1 MTKFLARL
9 ETIPDRYFL
18 LALIP
23 LSILIRLPFLSA
35 YDFVSYDGTYYINIA
50 RSLLDGIPAP
60 GPFPV
65 GYPLLIA
72 PWLFFMDDVRA
83 AQLVSY
89 LASLGSLFVLFTLT
103 RHLVGK
109 REAVFAA
116 LLLSSTPAF
125 VRYSMLSLSESSYVF
140 WVLLSLFMYYRRRH
154 IGFGLAAGMAAITRP
169 EAIGIFAVLAAMRF
183 RDGKRLGFVVVAFLA
198 VYAINVAVL
207 SKWSGHLVLLQ
218 KTENVGLSATDW
230 KLREAFIDFEGREDI
245 DAEVAKQGETA
256 SVVGEYVRRLPD
268 DLFLLLKHA
277 TAAVVYLALF
287 GMFKRRMF
295 LLAAMVP
302 FLIFPLFT
310 PRSSERFILPY
321 VPVLIMYAL
330 VGIRCI
336 GRERLRRVAYW
347 TLAAFAMVGFF
358 VNMPLLSLVES
369 AGFESTR
376 EAALQFGDR
385 INRADRVADRKP
397 FFAFY
402 AGGTFTKL
410 PAAPYEDTMKYLYDE
425 NVKVLSLH
433 GPTIHRL
440 RPSLQPLLY
449 NRAVI
454 LGEMRYDQVYFRST
468 GEVLYQRQPRSD
480 PLELT
485 SITPADGGLRMS
497 PVWSPDG
504 RWIAFRE
511 AWPSGKGE
519 IAVIAPDGEER
530 RTVVTEVNVRD
541 PISWGP
547 NSRRIVFANKL
558 EETMCLYTYDLST
571 GKLERLTEDEYEDES
586 PNWSHDGREIAF
598 SSNRSGQREIWIRD
612 LATGTDARLTGNGG
626 NRYPALSSDGTRVAF
641 VRNNG
646 SLWVLDRIAKKR
658 KRIGPPRKAAFVPSW
673 SPDGRFIAVAGE
685 IWGGNNIY
693 IARSDGSEALL
704 LTKTVEGRAMPAWS
718 PDGDRLVLITNEGDK
733 LRLTIAS
740 GLEGYLERLSNPPEI
755 HTFERQQ
762 Q

>member
-1 MTKFLARL
+1 
-9 ETIPDRYFL
+9 
-18 LALIP
+18 
-23 LSILIRLPFLSA
+23 
-35 YDFVSYDGTYYINIA
+35 
-50 RSLLDGIPAP
+50 
-60 GPFPV
+60 
-65 GYPLLIA
+65 
-72 PWLFFMDDVRA
+72 
-83 AQLVSY
+83 
-89 LASLGSLFVLFTLT
+89 
-103 RHLVGK
+103 
-109 REAVFAA
+109 
-116 LLLSSTPAF
+116 
-125 VRYSMLSLSESSYVF
+125 
-140 WVLLSLFMYYRRRH
+140 
-154 IGFGLAAGMAAITRP
+154 
-169 EAIGIFAVLAAMRF
+169 
-183 RDGKRLGFVVVAFLA
+183 
-198 VYAINVAVL
+198 
-207 SKWSGHLVLLQ
+207 
-218 KTENVGLSATDW
+218 
-230 KLREAFIDFEGREDI
+230 
-245 DAEVAKQGETA
+245 
-256 SVVGEYVRRLPD
+256 
-268 DLFLLLKHA
+268 
-277 TAAVVYLALF
+277 
-287 GMFKRRMF
+287 
-295 LLAAMVP
+295 
-302 FLIFPLFT
+302 
-310 PRSSERFILPY
+310 
-321 VPVLIMYAL
+321 
-330 VGIRCI
+330 
-336 GRERLRRVAYW
+336 
-347 TLAAFAMVGFF
+347 
-358 VNMPLLSLVES
+358 
-369 AGFESTR
+369 
-376 EAALQFGDR
+376 
-385 INRADRVADRKP
+385 
-397 FFAFY
+397 
-402 AGGTFTKL
+402 
-410 PAAPYEDTMKYLYDE
+410 
-425 NVKVLSLH
+425 
-433 GPTIHRL
+433 
-440 RPSLQPLLY
+440 
-449 NRAVI
+449 
-454 LGEMRYDQVYFRST
+454 MRYDQVYFRST